1 MLTGKDVTPMT
12 KAKSKTKKII
22 LLVIAALAA
31 AALIGVG
38 LYLFL
43 PGSWRSLDSFS
54 QYEGLLDAPLTEITI
69 SRGMEEITFSDQ
81 DLLRQWEEG
90 LGQLQLKKEEV
101 VWYKIFPIA
110 VSGTQNHITLRT
122 ETGEYTLVTTYSV
135 PDPKVYLSVFCYEVN
150 DPDYLPIE
158 STFDQA
164 AQRHGLDDLG

>member
-1 MLTGKDVTPMT
+1 MT
-12 KAKSKTKKII
+12 KAKTKTKKII
-22 LLVIAALAA
+22 LLVVATL
-31 AALIGVG
+31 LVLFLLGSC

-43 PGSWRSLDSFS
+43 PGSWRSIDSFS
-54 QYEGLLDAPLTEITI
+54 QYDGLLDSPLTEITI
-69 SRGMEEITFSDQ
+69 SRGMEEITFSDE
-81 DLLRQWEEG
+81 DLLQQWEEG
-90 LGQLQLKKEEV
+90 LQQLQLKKEEV

-110 VSGTQNHITLRT
+110 VTGTQNHITLRT
-122 ETGEYTLVTTYSV
+122 ETGEYTLVITYSV